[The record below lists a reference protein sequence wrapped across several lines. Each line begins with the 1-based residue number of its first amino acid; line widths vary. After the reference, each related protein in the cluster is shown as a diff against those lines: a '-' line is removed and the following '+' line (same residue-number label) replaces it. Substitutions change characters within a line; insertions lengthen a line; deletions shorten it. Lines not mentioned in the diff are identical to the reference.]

1 MGVAVRKYRDRIL
14 SGSIIRTALWLGLP
28 LMIVQVVQVSYNIAD
43 AFWLSKYSDVAMAV
57 PRQAW
62 PPIMF
67 FSAFSIALSSAN
79 LALISQY
86 VGAKEFRTA
95 SKVASKYFTVSLT
108 LGLLFG
114 ITYLVLRPVIFTY
127 AIRTPAEIRDEVIA
141 YAGIIAFDVM
151 VSYIVLA
158 YSTILQ
164 SVGDTRRPAIVNGLT
179 SLINIVL
186 DPFLIL
192 GIGPFLRLGVVG
204 AAIATVTSRVLGAV
218 TLFIIIERSYPDLRV
233 RLTKDIGIDWVVAN
247 LKIGLPV
254 LVLVIAN
261 SVAKMTQLR
270 LVNTFGVAVATAYS
284 IGFIVMDLA
293 DASLRG
299 FARAS
304 AIMVGQSIGAGL
316 KDRARKIALKTS
328 AFIFVA
334 TAVGAI
340 VVYLF
345 RNQLIWIFT
354 QDPAIWAEAKEF
366 LEIFVWSLPLFGVF
380 INAMLIGRGSGH
392 TLPPTLIGIIRL
404 WGCWVGIGYLLAL
417 YMGYGPLGIWVG
429 MALSNIFAGIASLA
443 WLKYGNWVRPIIRKH
458 MPGMKAGTP
467 ARRKH
472 NSFPHQGL

>member
-1 MGVAVRKYRDRIL
+1 MATEAPMKRYRDRIVR
-14 SGSIIRTALWLGLP
+14 GSIVRTMLWLGLP
-28 LMIVQVVQVSYNIAD
+28 LMIVQIVQISYNVAD
-43 AFWLSKYSDVAMAV
+43 AFWLSKYSDIAMAV

-62 PPIMF
+62 PSIMF
-67 FSAFSIALSSAN
+67 FSALSMALSSAN

-86 VGAKEFRTA
+86 VGAKEYKTA
-95 SKVASKYFTVSLT
+95 SSIASKYFTVSLT

-114 ITYLVLRPVIFTY
+114 IIYMILRPVIFTY
-127 AIRTPAEIRDEVIA
+127 VIRTPIEIRDDVIA
-141 YAGIIAFDVM
+141 YTEIIAFDVM
-151 VSYIVLA
+151 ASYIVLA

-179 SLINIVL
+179 SLINIIL

-192 GIGPFLRLGVVG
+192 GIGPFPRLGVVG
-204 AAIATVTSRVLGAV
+204 AAIATVSSRVLGAII
-218 TLFIIIERSYPDLRV
+218 LFLIIEKMYPDLRV
-233 RLTKDIGIDWVVAN
+233 RLTKDIGIGWVIAN

-254 LVLVIAN
+254 LVLIIAN

-270 LVNTFGVAVATAYS
+270 LVNIFGVAVATAYS

-299 FARAS
+299 FSRAS

-328 AFIFVA
+328 TFIFIT
-334 TAVGAI
+334 TAIGASI
-340 VVYLF
+340 VYLL
-345 RNQLIWIFT
+345 RDQLIWIFT
-354 QDPAIWAEAKEF
+354 QDPTIWAEAKEF
-366 LEIFVWSLPLFGVF
+366 LEIFVWSLPFFGIF

-392 TLPPTLIGIIRL
+392 TLPLTIIGIIRL

-429 MALSNIFAGIASLA
+429 MSLSNIFAGITSLI
-443 WLKYGNWVRPIIRKH
+443 WLKYGRWIEPVIQKH
-458 MPGMKAGTP
+458 RDRRGM
-467 ARRKH
+467 RH
-472 NSFPHQGL
+472 